1 MNLLERP
8 RGLCQVPNTDVSIS
22 THIRPHFDLP
32 SPVVNDNGRCR
43 SQRNQKMRKCEDHVD
58 IQHGQEFRLTCGKP
72 LVTGVGLT
80 LRTVTIADELYEM
93 A

>member
-1 MNLLERP
+1 
-8 RGLCQVPNTDVSIS
+8 
-22 THIRPHFDLP
+22 
-32 SPVVNDNGRCR
+32 
-43 SQRNQKMRKCEDHVD
+43 MRKCEDHVD